1 MTGLVASGG
10 RAVAGL
16 GLVAVFS
23 AMAAGCVSSGT
34 HQQVVQERDRLAK
47 ERARLTDQ
55 LRRAQASNKS
65 LSGERVELINQLED
79 LDRSVAKL
87 RREREE
93 LEINLAAAEVER
105 AKLSEVE
112 GTYQSLVE
120 DLESE
125 LAAGQIQIDQ
135 LREGL
140 RLNLSEQILFPSG
153 SAALSSSG
161 AQVIARVA
169 KQLRNRN
176 QGYRV
181 GVRGHTDNVPIRGEL
196 TRRYPTNWELA
207 GARAASVVRVL
218 EESGVEKER
227 LAAISMGEYHP
238 VASNDTAQG
247 RAQNRR
253 IEIRLVPLENNLP
266 AAPSASA
273 APSR

>member
-1 MTGLVASGG
+1 M
-10 RAVAGL
+10 RAVASRSRVVVRWIGIIAS
-16 GLVAVFS
+16 GALVA
-23 AMAAGCVSSGT
+23 ACVSSGT

-93 LEINLAAAEVER
+93 LEINLAAAETER
-105 AKLSEVE
+105 AKLAEME

-120 DLESE
+120 DLEAE

-153 SAALSSSG
+153 SAALSRSG

-169 KQLRNRN
+169 KQLKNRNR
-176 QGYRV
+176 GYRV

-218 EESGVEKER
+218 EQSGVEATR
-227 LAAISMGEYHP
+227 LAAISMGEHHP

-247 RAQNRR
+247 RARNRR

-266 AAPSASA
+266 AAPSAST